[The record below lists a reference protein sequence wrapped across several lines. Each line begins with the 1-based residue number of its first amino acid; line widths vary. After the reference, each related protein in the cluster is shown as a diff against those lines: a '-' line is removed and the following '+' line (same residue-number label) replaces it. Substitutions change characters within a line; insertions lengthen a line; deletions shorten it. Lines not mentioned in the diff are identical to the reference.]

1 MYKTTNDTTVSFEQ
15 CSATIIED
23 SICNGHRLISVE
35 CVYPRII
42 HAEVLRH
49 KDFSNSVSSSRAT
62 PVDRIIE
69 DCTYVPS
76 HFYRNQR
83 GMVGGEEIVGKD
95 LAFIRDNWIC
105 AREAAITSALHLSDL
120 GVHKQ
125 HVNRLLEPFSF
136 VRHLITATDW
146 DRFFTQ
152 RLAEDADPVIRTL
165 AECIRDARARSE
177 PVERDFHYPYLTAEE
192 RVGTTPAICA
202 RVSAARCARLSYLK
216 HDGTPTSMVEDLVLF
231 GRLKADGHWSPMEH
245 PAISKHEGR
254 FANLTGWRSL
264 RNGLGQ

>member
-1 MYKTTNDTTVSFEQ
+1 MYKTINETTVAFEQ

-23 SICNGHRLISVE
+23 SICDGHRLISVE

-69 DCTYVPS
+69 DCSYVPS
-76 HFYRNQR
+76 HFYSNQR

-95 LAFIRDNWIC
+95 LALARDNWIY
-105 AREAAITSALHLSDL
+105 AREAAITSALHLSNL

-152 RLAEDADPVIRTL
+152 RLAKDADPVIQTL
-165 AECIRDARARSE
+165 AQCIRDARTRSE
-177 PVERDFHYPYLTAEE
+177 PKERDFHYPYLTAEE
-192 RVGTTPAICA
+192 RFGKTPAICA
-202 RVSAARCARLSYLK
+202 RVSAARCARLSYIK
-216 HDGTPTSMVEDLVLF
+216 HDGTPSTVEEDLALF
-231 GRLKADGHWSPMEH
+231 DRLKADGHWSPMEH
-245 PAISKHEGR
+245 PAVSKHEGR

-264 RNGLGQ
+264 RNVLGQ

>member
-1 MYKTTNDTTVSFEQ
+1 MYKTTNDTTVEFEQ

-23 SICNGHRLISVE
+23 STFNGRRIISVE

-62 PVDRIIE
+62 PVERIIE

-83 GMVGGEEIVGKD
+83 GMVGGEEITGEELLRV
-95 LAFIRDNWIC
+95 RDDWIY
-105 AREAAITSALHLSDL
+105 ALEAAITSARRLSEI

-125 HVNRLLEPFSF
+125 HINRLLEPFSF
-136 VRHLITATDW
+136 VRHLITATEW
-146 DRFFTQ
+146 DRFFAQ
-152 RLAEDADPVIRTL
+152 RLAKDADPVIQAL
-165 AECIRDARARSE
+165 AKCVKESMDRST
-177 PVERDFHYPYLTAEE
+177 PVLRNAHYPYVTEAE
-192 RVGTTPAICA
+192 RAALRPATCS

-216 HDGTPTSMVEDLVLF
+216 HDGTAATVEEDLALF
-231 GRLKADGHWSPMEH
+231 ERLSMDGHWSPMEH
-245 PAISKHEGR
+245 TARASFLRH
-254 FANLTGWRSL
+254 ANLDMWRSL
-264 RNGLGQ
+264 RNILGF

>member
-1 MYKTTNDTTVSFEQ
+1 MYKTINETTVSFEQ

-23 SICNGHRLISVE
+23 STFNGHRIISIE

-62 PVDRIIE
+62 PVERIIE
-69 DCTYVPS
+69 DCTYIPS
-76 HFYRNQR
+76 HFYRNQK
-83 GMVGGEEIVGKD
+83 GMVGGDEITGEELLRV
-95 LAFIRDNWIC
+95 RDNWIY
-105 AREAAITSALHLSDL
+105 ARESAITSALRLSEM

-136 VRHLITATDW
+136 VRHLITATEW

-152 RLAEDADPVIRTL
+152 RLAKDADPVIQAL
-165 AECIRDARARSE
+165 AKCVKESMARSA
-177 PVERDFHYPYLTAEE
+177 PVIRNAHYPYVTAEE
-192 RVGTTPAICA
+192 RAALRPAACS

-216 HDGTPTSMVEDLVLF
+216 HDGTAATAEEDIELF
-231 GRLKADGHWSPMEH
+231 KRLADAGHWSPMEH
-245 PAISKHEGR
+245 TARASFLRH
-254 FANLTGWRSL
+254 ANLDMWQSL
-264 RNGLGQ
+264 RNSLGH

>member
-1 MYKTTNDTTVSFEQ
+1 MYKTINATTVEFEQ
-15 CSATIIED
+15 CSATVIED
-23 SICNGHRLISVE
+23 SICNGHRLLSVE

-62 PVDRIIE
+62 PVDRIIA

-83 GMVGGEEIVGKD
+83 GMVGGEEITGKA
-95 LAFIRDNWIC
+95 LARVQDNWVY
-105 AREAAITSALHLSDL
+105 AREAAVTSAMHLANL

-136 VRHLITATDW
+136 VRHLITATEW

-152 RLAEDADPVIRTL
+152 RLAKDADPVIRTL
-165 AECIRDARARSE
+165 AGCVRDSMALST
-177 PVERDFHYPYLTAEE
+177 PVERSAHLPYLTAEE
-192 RVGTTPAICA
+192 RKTISYEYTMQ
-202 RVSAARCARLSYLK
+202 VSAARCARLSYLK
-216 HDGTPTSMVEDLVLF
+216 HDGTPTSMDEDLALF
-231 GRLKADGHWSPMEH
+231 ERLKTDGHWSPMEH
-245 PAISKHEGR
+245 PAVSRDGK
-254 FANLTGWRSL
+254 FANLNGWRSL
-264 RNGLGQ
+264 RNVLGR

>member
-1 MYKTTNDTTVSFEQ
+1 MYKTVNNTTVEFEQ

-23 SICNGHRLISVE
+23 STFNGRRIISIE

-83 GMVGGEEIVGKD
+83 GMVGGDELSPEESAKARAD
-95 LAFIRDNWIC
+95 WLC
-105 AREAAITSALHLSDL
+105 AREAAVASARRMADL

-136 VRHLITATDW
+136 VRHLITATRW
-146 DRFFTQ
+146 ERFFTQ
-152 RLAEDADPVIRTL
+152 RLAKDADPVIQAL
-165 AECIRDARARSE
+165 ARCVHLATAQSD
-177 PVERDFHYPYLTAEE
+177 PVSRHVHLPYVTQEE
-192 RVGTTPAICA
+192 RLTDAWGTLQRI
-202 RVSAARCARLSYLK
+202 SAARCARLSYLK
-216 HDGTPTSMVEDLVLF
+216 HDGTQSTAEEDIALF
-231 GRLKADGHWSPMEH
+231 NRLKDAGHWSPMEH
-245 PAISKHEGR
+245 VAEVKVGT
-254 FANLTGWRSL
+254 FANLDGWRSL
-264 RNGLGQ
+264 RSRLGH

>member
-1 MYKTTNDTTVSFEQ
+1 MYKTTNDTTVEFEQ

-23 SICNGHRLISVE
+23 STFNGHRIISIE

-83 GMVGGEEIVGKD
+83 GMVGGEEFSPEESAK
-95 LAFIRDNWIC
+95 ARDQWIY
-105 AREAAITSALHLSDL
+105 AREAAIASARRLSEM

-136 VRHLITATDW
+136 VRHLITATRW
-146 DRFFTQ
+146 ERFFTQ
-152 RLAEDADPVIRTL
+152 RLAKDADPVIQTL
-165 AECIRDARARSE
+165 AQCIHQSIRLSV
-177 PVERDFHYPYLTAEE
+177 PVRRGDHYPYVLVEE
-192 RVGTTPAICA
+192 RDSLPWDQLPL
-202 RVSAARCARLSYLK
+202 VSAARCARLSYLK
-216 HDGTPTSMVEDLVLF
+216 HDGTRSTIEEDLALF
-231 GRLKADGHWSPMEH
+231 ERLSMDGHWSPMEH
-245 PAISKHEGR
+245 TATSRPLTY
-254 FANLTGWRSL
+254 ANFDGWRSL
-264 RNGLGQ
+264 RSRLGH